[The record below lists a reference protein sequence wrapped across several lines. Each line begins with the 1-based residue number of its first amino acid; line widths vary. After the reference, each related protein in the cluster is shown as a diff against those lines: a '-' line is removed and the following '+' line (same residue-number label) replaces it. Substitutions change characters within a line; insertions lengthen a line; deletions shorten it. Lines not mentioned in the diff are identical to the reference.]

1 VTPAPAVV
9 HVAVARVADGAGP
22 VDRAARTD
30 AGRAALRA
38 LAAEIVG
45 ADPADVTVR
54 ARCATC
60 GGAHGRPVLGGS
72 RALDGLHASVAHA
85 GALVVVAVSADGP
98 IGVDAE
104 PRDREAP
111 LGTTLAE
118 WVRIEAVLKA
128 DGRGLAVDPSRVRTA
143 ADPADPDGPGLVAW
157 IDGEDARH
165 RLRDVDLGP
174 TLRAAV
180 ARHDAAGAD
189 GPLAVDVR
197 ALPSTRTPGTD
208 A

>member
-1 VTPAPAVV
+1 MTRDPVV
-9 HVAVARVADGAGP
+9 VARAVDASADRP
-22 VDRAARTD
+22 ARTA
-30 AGRAALRA
+30 AGRDALRA
-38 LAAEIVG
+38 LAAELVG

-85 GALVVVAVSADGP
+85 GDAVVVAVSADGP

-111 LGTTLAE
+111 PGMTLAG

-128 DGRGLAVDPSRVRTA
+128 DGRGLAVDPARVRFADDAHGTVAWIEGEA
-143 ADPADPDGPGLVAW
+143 ARYRVADVELSPGLVAAS
-157 IDGEDARH
+157 AR
-165 RLRDVDLGP
+165 
-174 TLRAAV
+174 RAE
-180 ARHDAAGAD
+180 
-189 GPLAVDVR
+189 
-197 ALPSTRTPGTD
+197 RTP
-208 A
+208 

>member
-1 VTPAPAVV
+1 VRRVPTEVV
-9 HVAVARVADGAGP
+9 LARVP
-22 VDRAARTD
+22 VDPPADRPARTA
-30 AGRAALRA
+30 AGRAALRV

-85 GALVVVAVSADGP
+85 GDVVVVAISADGP

-111 LGTTLAE
+111 PGMTLAG

-128 DGRGLAVDPSRVRTA
+128 DGRGLAVDPARVRSA
-143 ADPADPDGPGLVAW
+143 PDTTGGDALVAW
-157 IDGEDARH
+157 IDGEGARF

-174 TLRAAV
+174 GLRAAV
-180 ARHDAAGAD
+180 ARRDGTGD
-189 GPLAVDVR
+189 GGPLRIRVH
-197 ALPSTRTPGTD
+197 ALRP

>member
-1 VTPAPAVV
+1 MTPAPAVV
-9 HVAVARVADGAGP
+9 HVAVARVADHARP
-22 VDRAARTD
+22 VDRAARTA

-38 LAAEIVG
+38 LAAELVG

-85 GALVVVAVSADGP
+85 GALVVVAVGADGP

-111 LGTTLAE
+111 PGTTLAE

-143 ADPADPDGPGLVAW
+143 ADPADPDGLVAW
-157 IDGEDARH
+157 IDGEDARF
-165 RLRDVDLGP
+165 RLRDVNLGP

-180 ARHDAAGAD
+180 ARRDAPGAG
-189 GPLAVDVR
+189 GPLVVDVR